1 MVLGPRQHGAGGVS
15 RSQKEM
21 ALRPAKIARA
31 AGSGASVP
39 VECCQVCGHAP
50 LTDVLSLGY
59 MPPVNQMVAIGE
71 VPRQQPWFPTNL
83 LHCAKCDLVQLG
95 LAVDPVIIF
104 PPEYPYTSGTTKLL
118 RDNFAELY
126 AEASAMLKL
135 APQDLVIDI
144 GSNDGTLLANF
155 KHGGHRVLGIE
166 PTEVGRIAT
175 GRGIPTLTRYFTPAV
190 AAEVKREHGGARVVT
205 AANCFAHIEDVHS
218 IVEGILD
225 LLGPDG
231 VFISESHYLIGLLD
245 RLQYDTIYHEH
256 LRYYSLNSL
265 ANLLRM
271 HGLEVFHARAIPT
284 HGGSIRVYA
293 ARPGVQPVNDSVGK
307 MLAAEPRGEAML
319 ARLKT
324 FREQVMLS
332 KLRLLAM
339 IRDLKEAGA
348 RICGISAPSRA
359 STLVNY
365 LGLDD
370 AIIDYVCEI
379 AGSLKIGK
387 CMPGTS
393 IPVVEES
400 RLFADQPDCA
410 IIFSWHI
417 ADELA
422 PKLRAKGYRGKL
434 VSPLP
439 VPHEL

>member
-1 MVLGPRQHGAGGVS
+1 LF
-15 RSQKEM
+15 
-21 ALRPAKIARA
+21 PAKVARA
-31 AGSGASVP
+31 AGSGGSVP
-39 VECCQVCGHAP
+39 VESCQVCGHAP
-50 LTDVLSLGY
+50 LATVLSLGY

-83 LHCAKCDLVQLG
+83 LHCPKCELVQLG

-126 AEASAMLKL
+126 AEAAGMLAL
-135 APQDLVIDI
+135 APQDLIVDI
-144 GSNDGTLLANF
+144 GSNDGTLLSNF
-155 KHGGHRVLGIE
+155 KGHRVLGIE
-166 PTEVGRIAT
+166 PTEVGKIASS
-175 GRGIPTLTRYFTPAV
+175 RGIPTLTCYFTPAV
-190 AAEVKREHGGARVVT
+190 AAEVKREHGPARVVT
-205 AANCFAHIEDVHS
+205 AANCFAHIEDVHA

-225 LLGPDG
+225 LLAPDG
-231 VFISESHYLIGLLD
+231 VFISESHYLIGLLE
-245 RLQYDTIYHEH
+245 RLQYDTVYHEH
-256 LRYYSLNSL
+256 LRYYSLASL
-265 ANLLRM
+265 AHLLQM
-271 HGLEVFHARAIPT
+271 HGLEVFHARSIPT

-293 ARPGVQPVNDSVGK
+293 ARRGVRPVNASVAQ
-307 MLAAEPRGEAML
+307 MLASEPHGEAMR
-319 ARLKT
+319 ARLDK
-324 FREQVMLS
+324 FRNEVMLS

-339 IRDLKEAGA
+339 LRDLKEQGA

-365 LGLDD
+365 LGLDE

-434 VSPLP
+434 LTPLP

>member
-1 MVLGPRQHGAGGVS
+1 MR
-15 RSQKEM
+15 RSYLSDLKV
-21 ALRPAKIARA
+21 ARA
-31 AGSGASVP
+31 AGTGASVP
-39 VECCQVCGHAP
+39 VECCQICGHAP
-50 LTDVLSLGY
+50 LTHVLSLGY
-59 MPPVNQMVAIGE
+59 MPPVNQMVPIGE
-71 VPRQQPWFPTNL
+71 PPRQQPWFPTDL
-83 LHCAKCDLVQLG
+83 LHCSSCELVQLG

-126 AEASAMLKL
+126 SEASAMLAL
-135 APQDLVIDI
+135 SPADLVVDI

-155 KHGGHRVLGIE
+155 KAGGHRVLGIE
-166 PTEVGRIAT
+166 PTDVGKIAAS
-175 GRGIPTLTRYFTPAV
+175 RGIPTVQRYFTPAV
-190 AAEVKREHGGARVVT
+190 AAELRGEHGAARVVT
-205 AANCFAHIEDVHS
+205 AANCFAHIEDVHA

-225 LLGPDG
+225 LLAPDG
-231 VFISESHYLIGLLD
+231 VFISESHYLIGLMQ
-245 RLQYDTIYHEH
+245 RLQYDTVYHEH
-256 LRYYSLNSL
+256 LRYYSLTSL
-265 ANLLRM
+265 AHLLQL

-293 ARPGVQPVNDSVGK
+293 ARRGAREMRESVAS
-307 MLAAEPRGEAML
+307 MLASEPRGESML
-319 ARLKT
+319 ARLDA
-324 FREQVMLS
+324 FRREVMLS
-332 KLRLLAM
+332 KLRLLSM
-339 IRDLKEAGA
+339 LRELKEAGA

-365 LGLDD
+365 VGLDE

-387 CMPGTS
+387 YMPGTS

-410 IIFSWHI
+410 IVFSWHI

-434 VSPLP
+434 ITPLP
-439 VPHEL
+439 APHEL